1 MKAQLSFL
9 VGTYLWTSVL
19 SAQILSAQTGPP
31 KGPAGQ
37 ASPEGLARSYRTAPI
52 PNERLQNSDRLQAL
66 TRDGKLYLA
75 LQDAI
80 ALALENNLDIELER
94 YGPRIAD
101 SDFMRARAGS
111 LLRGVPLTVLEGP
124 NGVGGPVETPPG
136 SSPPLTPS
144 SSAILNA
151 GNNPAEDDL
160 SIVGATPLSTGPP
173 VPLRDPVL
181 TGTISPGYSDT
192 PQASQ
197 FLTGGNSLIG
207 HTLTGNFGFVEGL
220 ATGGTLSAGYANL
233 RQSFNNGRLDFNPYV
248 TSSLGLTFTQP
259 LLQGFGFGL
268 NGRFIRIARNDERMS
283 DLVFR
288 QQVISTV
295 WNAINLY
302 WDLVSLNEDVR
313 VKREALNLAQKL
325 LEDNKAR
332 VEVGTLAPLEVIRA
346 QAEVAQARQNLSNAE
361 SLVLEQEL
369 VLKNVLTRTGTA
381 DPKVSAARIVPSD
394 RIEVPEQEELP
405 PLEELVRVALEDRP
419 DLETGQVQ
427 IENTR
432 IALKGS
438 RNALLPSL
446 NFFATAQ
453 ASALAGQVNTLP
465 QPGASPGTSRNVDS
479 SFVGGYGTT
488 LSQIFRGKFPD
499 YSVGLELDVPL
510 RNRTARAD
518 LARDRLILRQSEV
531 RLRQLQNRVREQVEA
546 AWIALKQARVSYQ
559 AARQTRILEERALE
573 DERQQ
578 FEVGVATSYD
588 VILSQRDL
596 AQARSNEV
604 VTESDY
610 VKARTAL
617 DRATGTTLPNNRV
630 ILGEAYHGQVSRP
643 PSALPANEK

>member
-19 SAQILSAQTGPP
+19 SAQILSAQTGPL
-31 KGPAGQ
+31 KGSAGQ
-37 ASPEGLARSYRTAPI
+37 ASLEGLSRSYRTAPV
-52 PNERLQNSDRLQAL
+52 PNERFQNSDRLRAL
-66 TRDGKLYLA
+66 TRDGKLYLT

-80 ALALENNLDIELER
+80 TLALEDNLDIELER

-101 SDFMRARAGS
+101 SDLMRARAGS

-144 SSAILNA
+144 SSAIINA
-151 GNNPAEDDL
+151 GGNPAQDDL
-160 SIVGATPLSTGPP
+160 SITGATPLSTGPP

-313 VKREALNLAQKL
+313 VKREASDLAQKL

-332 VEVGTLAPLEVIRA
+332 VEVGTLAPLEVTRA
-346 QAEVAQARQNLSNAE
+346 EAEVAQARQNLTNAE

-559 AARQTRILEERALE
+559 AARQT
-573 DERQQ
+573 
-578 FEVGVATSYD
+578 
-588 VILSQRDL
+588 
-596 AQARSNEV
+596 
-604 VTESDY
+604 
-610 VKARTAL
+610 
-617 DRATGTTLPNNRV
+617 
-630 ILGEAYHGQVSRP
+630 
-643 PSALPANEK
+643 

>member
-19 SAQILSAQTGPP
+19 SAQILSAQSGPP
-31 KGPAGQ
+31 KGSAGQ
-37 ASPEGLARSYRTAPI
+37 ASLEGLSRSYRTAPV
-52 PNERLQNSDRLQAL
+52 PNERLQNSDRVDAL
-66 TRDGKLYLA
+66 TRGGKLYLS

-101 SDFMRARAGS
+101 SDLMRARAGS
-111 LLRGVPLTVLEGP
+111 LLRGMPLTVLEGP

-151 GNNPAEDDL
+151 GSNPLQDDL
-160 SIVGATPLSTGPP
+160 SIIGATPLSTGPP

-181 TGTISPGYSDT
+181 TGTISPGYSNT

-197 FLTGGNSLIG
+197 FLTGSNSLIG
-207 HTLTGNFGFVEGL
+207 HTLTGNFGFVQGL
-220 ATGGTLSAGYANL
+220 STGGTLSAGYANL
-233 RQSFNNGRLDFNPYV
+233 RQSLNNGRLDFNPYV
-248 TSSLGLTFTQP
+248 ASSLGLTFTQP
-259 LLQGFGFGL
+259 ILQGFGFGL

-295 WNAINLY
+295 WNVINLY

-313 VKREALNLAQKL
+313 VKREALDLAQKL

-332 VEVGTLAPLEVIRA
+332 VEVGTLAPLEVTRA
-346 QAEVAQARQNLSNAE
+346 QAEVAQARQNLTNAE

-369 VLKNVLTRTGTA
+369 VLKDVLTRTGTA
-381 DPKVSAARIVPSD
+381 DAKVSAARIVPTD
-394 RIEVPEQEELP
+394 RIEVPERDELP
-405 PLEELVRVALEDRP
+405 PLEELVRVALQDRP

-432 IALKGS
+432 LALKGS

-453 ASALAGQVNTLP
+453 GSALAGHVNTL
-465 QPGASPGTSRNVDS
+465 ACC
-479 SFVGGYGTT
+479 
-488 LSQIFRGKFPD
+488 
-499 YSVGLELDVPL
+499 
-510 RNRTARAD
+510 
-518 LARDRLILRQSEV
+518 
-531 RLRQLQNRVREQVEA
+531 
-546 AWIALKQARVSYQ
+546 SY
-559 AARQTRILEERALE
+559 
-573 DERQQ
+573 
-578 FEVGVATSYD
+578 
-588 VILSQRDL
+588 
-596 AQARSNEV
+596 
-604 VTESDY
+604 
-610 VKARTAL
+610 
-617 DRATGTTLPNNRV
+617 
-630 ILGEAYHGQVSRP
+630 
-643 PSALPANEK
+643 